1 MIHPYRSRNILG
13 WWGLFLLGLLTLH
26 TTAVGTA
33 VADLKA
39 TYLFQDSLSAQE
51 PTAPDLIS
59 VDPLGMNYFDDALVY
74 GRTRRVF
81 TWIGNALPTDEQSG
95 FSLVTTDLIPPD
107 HYAVEM
113 VFKFFYMA
121 PSWGR
126 IIDVEDRQSDD
137 GFYVSP
143 AEHLQI
149 WESGSLA
156 EGEAVFTPNEFH
168 HVVLT
173 VDGSSATVKA
183 YLDGVL
189 QLTAETIV
197 MDIDN
202 INNPDDLMNFFL
214 DNLEGIGTGEFAE
227 GQIALLR
234 VYDDVLSD
242 DTVAA
247 LAQNPF
253 GD

>member
-1 MIHPYRSRNILG
+1 MIPPYRSQHFLG

-26 TTAVGTA
+26 TLAVGTA
-33 VADLKA
+33 VADLQA
-39 TYLFQDSLSAQE
+39 TYLFEDSLSAEE
-51 PTAPDLIS
+51 PGAPDLIS
-59 VDPLGMNYFDDALVY
+59 VDPLGMNHFDDAFVY
-74 GRTRRVF
+74 GQTRRIFQWV
-81 TWIGNALPTDEQSG
+81 GNAFPTDEQAG
-95 FSLVTTDLIPPD
+95 LSLVTTDLVPSNN
-107 HYAVEM
+107 YSVEM
-113 VFKFFYMA
+113 VFKFFA
-121 PSWGR
+121 EPPTWGR
-126 IIDVEDRQSDD
+126 VIDVQERQSDN

-143 AEHLQI
+143 AQHLQV
-149 WESGSLA
+149 WEDGSLA
-156 EGEAVFTPNEFH
+156 EGSAIFTADEFH

-173 VDGSSATVKA
+173 DDASSGMVKA

-189 QLTAETIV
+189 QLTGATTV
-197 MDIDN
+197 MN

-214 DNLEGIGTGEFAE
+214 DNLEGIGTGEFAN

-234 VYDDVLSD
+234 LYDDVLTD